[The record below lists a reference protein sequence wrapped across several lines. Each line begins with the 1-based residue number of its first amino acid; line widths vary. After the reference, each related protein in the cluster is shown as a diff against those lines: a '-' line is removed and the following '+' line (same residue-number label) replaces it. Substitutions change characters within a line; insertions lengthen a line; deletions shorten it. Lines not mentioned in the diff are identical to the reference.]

1 MQFKIIFKKI
11 IPPGI
16 WNYLRY
22 LKFRIFRF
30 SKFAPHNI
38 DFKLSKYL
46 NYEYGYF
53 VELGAN
59 DGFTESNTLYLEIK
73 KNWRGVLIEPLP
85 DQFLNCCYYRSKPGN
100 HLFCNAAV
108 NKNFNDKYVEM
119 IHANL
124 MSVANNLSSDL
135 DDKKKHIQ
143 KGRAQLPTRKYGISF
158 GSEAKTLTKILDEA
172 EAPEEIDL
180 LSLDVE
186 GSELAVLNGLDF
198 KKYKFKFMLIE
209 CRKKNVISN
218 FLKKYDYTLIDRFSH
233 HDYLFKLI
241 KKKKS

>member
-1 MQFKIIFKKI
+1 MQFKSSLKKF

-16 WNYLRY
+16 WNYVRY
-22 LKFRIFRF
+22 LKFRIFKF
-30 SKFAPHNI
+30 SNFAPDNI
-38 DFKLSKYL
+38 DQKLSKYL

-73 KNWRGVLIEPLP
+73 KHWRGVLVEPLP

-108 NKNFNDKYVEM
+108 NTNFKDKYVKM

-124 MSVANNLSSDL
+124 MSVADNIASDL
-135 DDKKKHIQ
+135 NDKNQHLER
-143 KGRAQLPTRKYGISF
+143 GRAHLPNKDYNISF
-158 GSEAKTLTKILDEA
+158 GSEAKTLTEILDES
-172 EAPEEIDL
+172 EAPRIIDF

-186 GSELAVLNGLDF
+186 GTELAVLSGINFQKYNF
-198 KKYKFKFMLIE
+198 KYMLIE
-209 CRKKNVISN
+209 CRNKDNVKK
-218 FLKKYDYTLIDRFSH
+218 FLSKFGYKLIDQLSH
-233 HDYLFKLI
+233 HDYLFKFN
-241 KKKKS
+241 